1 MKKNHQHM
9 MTLKLYIKIFGCQMN
24 EYDAARII
32 DYLKQSYKIIL
43 TECPENA
50 DLILLITCS
59 VRDKAQEKVFS
70 DLGRFRFIQQEKPD
84 VMIGVGGCVASQEG
98 KAILR
103 RAPYVNII
111 FGPQTLHRLPD
122 MIKTAQTTKKS
133 VIDVSFPEIEKYDHL
148 PTPHADGPSAYVSIM
163 EGCNNYCS
171 YCIVPFTRGKEIS
184 RPIDNILKEIDELT
198 KKQVKEIILLG
209 QNVNNYKYSHFRLED
224 LLHRI
229 AENKTIQRIRFLT
242 SHPAY
247 FTDELINVYQQL
259 PALVSHL
266 HLPVQSGSD
275 HVLKMMRR
283 RYTVDQFKTIIN
295 KLRNARPAITI
306 STDFIVGF
314 PGETEED
321 FENTMQ
327 LARNIGFD
335 ASYSFIYSQ
344 RPGTTAADLVETL
357 SLATKKQRLDALQ
370 ALLQQSAQHIG
381 ETMIGTVQS
390 VLVTKHARKD
400 ASELCGRT
408 ENNRIVNFAGDS
420 TLIGEFVPV
429 KITEVRTNTLRGE
442 IA

>member
-1 MKKNHQHM
+1 
-9 MTLKLYIKIFGCQMN
+9 MN

-133 VIDVSFPEIEKYDHL
+133 VIDVSFPEIEKFDHL

-184 RPIDNILKEIDELT
+184 RPLENILKEIDAFT
-198 KKQVKEIILLG
+198 KQQVKEIILLG
-209 QNVNNYKYSHFRLED
+209 QNVNNYKDGHFRLEN

-229 AENKTIQRIRFLT
+229 AENKYIRRIRFLT

-247 FTDELINVYQQL
+247 FTDELIETYKQI
-259 PALVSHL
+259 PKLVSHL

-283 RYTVDQFKTIIN
+283 RYTV
-295 KLRNARPAITI
+295 
-306 STDFIVGF
+306 
-314 PGETEED
+314 
-321 FENTMQ
+321 
-327 LARNIGFD
+327 
-335 ASYSFIYSQ
+335 
-344 RPGTTAADLVETL
+344 
-357 SLATKKQRLDALQ
+357 
-370 ALLQQSAQHIG
+370 
-381 ETMIGTVQS
+381 
-390 VLVTKHARKD
+390 
-400 ASELCGRT
+400 
-408 ENNRIVNFAGDS
+408 
-420 TLIGEFVPV
+420 
-429 KITEVRTNTLRGE
+429 
-442 IA
+442 

>member
-1 MKKNHQHM
+1 
-9 MTLKLYIKIFGCQMN
+9 MN

-133 VIDVSFPEIEKYDHL
+133 VIDVSFPEIEKFDHL

-184 RPIDNILKEIDELT
+184 RPLENILKEIDAFT
-198 KKQVKEIILLG
+198 KQQVKEIILLG
-209 QNVNNYKYSHFRLED
+209 QNVNNYKDGHFRLEN

-229 AENKTIQRIRFLT
+229 AENKYIRRIRFLT

-247 FTDELINVYQQL
+247 FTDELIETYKQI
-259 PALVSHL
+259 PKLVSHL

-283 RYTVDQFKTIIN
+283 RYTVEQFNIIIN

-429 KITEVRTNTLRGE
+429 KITEVRTNTLRG
-442 IA
+442 ILS

>member
-1 MKKNHQHM
+1 

-133 VIDVSFPEIEKYDHL
+133 VIDVSFPEIEKFDHL

-184 RPIDNILKEIDELT
+184 RPLENILKEIDAFT
-198 KKQVKEIILLG
+198 KQQVKEIILLG
-209 QNVNNYKYSHFRLED
+209 QNVNNYKDGHFRLEN

-229 AENKTIQRIRFLT
+229 AENKYIRRIRFLT

-247 FTDELINVYQQL
+247 FTDELIETYKQI
-259 PALVSHL
+259 PKLVSHL

-283 RYTVDQFKTIIN
+283 RYTVEQFNIIIN

>member
-1 MKKNHQHM
+1 
-9 MTLKLYIKIFGCQMN
+9 
-24 EYDAARII
+24 
-32 DYLKQSYKIIL
+32 
-43 TECPENA
+43 
-50 DLILLITCS
+50 
-59 VRDKAQEKVFS
+59 
-70 DLGRFRFIQQEKPD
+70 
-84 VMIGVGGCVASQEG
+84 
-98 KAILR
+98 
-103 RAPYVNII
+103 
-111 FGPQTLHRLPD
+111 
-122 MIKTAQTTKKS
+122 
-133 VIDVSFPEIEKYDHL
+133 
-148 PTPHADGPSAYVSIM
+148 M

-184 RPIDNILKEIDELT
+184 RPLENILKEIDAFT
-198 KKQVKEIILLG
+198 KQQVKEIILLG
-209 QNVNNYKYSHFRLED
+209 QNVNNYKDGHFRLEN

-229 AENKTIQRIRFLT
+229 AENKYIRRIRFLT

-247 FTDELINVYQQL
+247 FTDELIETYKQI
-259 PALVSHL
+259 PKLVSHL

-283 RYTVDQFKTIIN
+283 RYTVEQFNIIIN

>member
-1 MKKNHQHM
+1 
-9 MTLKLYIKIFGCQMN
+9 MN

-133 VIDVSFPEIEKYDHL
+133 VIDLTFPEIEKFDHL

-184 RPIDNILKEIDELT
+184 RPLENILKEIDAFT
-198 KKQVKEIILLG
+198 KQQVKEIILLG
-209 QNVNNYKYSHFRLED
+209 QNVNNYKDGHFRLEN

-229 AENKTIQRIRFLT
+229 AENKYIRRIRFLT

-247 FTDELINVYQQL
+247 FTDELIETYKQI
-259 PALVSHL
+259 PKLVSHL

-283 RYTVDQFKTIIN
+283 RYTVEQFNIIIN

>member
-1 MKKNHQHM
+1 
-9 MTLKLYIKIFGCQMN
+9 MN
-24 EYDAARII
+24 EYDAARIV
-32 DYLKQSYKIIL
+32 DYLKQSYKVIL
-43 TECPENA
+43 MECPETA

-59 VRDKAQEKVFS
+59 VRDKAEEKVFS
-70 DLGRFRFIQQEKPD
+70 DLGRFRFIQQENPN

-98 KAILR
+98 NAILR

-133 VIDVSFPEIEKYDHL
+133 VIDVSFPEIEKFDHL
-148 PTPHADGPSAYVSIM
+148 PTPDADGPSAYVSIM

-184 RPIDNILKEIDELT
+184 RPIGNILKEIDELT
-198 KKQVKEIILLG
+198 KQQVKEIILLG
-209 QNVNNYKYSHFRLED
+209 QNVNHYKYDHFRLED

-247 FTDELINVYQQL
+247 ITDELINVYRQL

-314 PGETEED
+314 PGETEDD

-327 LARNIGFD
+327 LARDIGFD
-335 ASYSFIYSQ
+335 ASYSFIYSP
-344 RPGTTAADLVETL
+344 RPGTQAADLVETL
-357 SLATKKQRLDALQ
+357 SLATKKQRLDILQ
-370 ALLQQSAQHIG
+370 AQLQQSARHIS
-381 ETMIGTVQS
+381 EAMIGTVQS
-390 VLVTKHARKD
+390 ILVTKHARKD

-429 KITEVRTNTLRGE
+429 KITEVRTNTLRG
-442 IA
+442 ILS